1 MPVTVVTTQTFES
14 FVLGSPVPVIIDFW
28 APWCGP
34 CRSIAPAME
43 EVAARRGDAVRFC
56 KVNVDEEPALAS
68 AFQVQSIPLVVG
80 MKGGTVVT
88 GDVGWKGLAALEA
101 LVDRAL
107 AAEPAPPP
115 KEVDVAGLKAAL
127 AAGGSV
133 LDVRNPDE
141 TAAGRVPGALLI
153 PLNDLQSRLG
163 ELDRFKG
170 RDLYVICKSGGRS
183 AKAAQFLATEGHQP
197 INVAGGTMDWIAQ
210 GNDVVRGVPGA

>member
-1 MPVTVVTTQTFES
+1 MSVTVVTTATFES

-28 APWCGP
+28 AEWCGP

-43 EVAARRGDAVRFC
+43 QVAARRGDAVRFC

-88 GDVGWKGLAALEA
+88 GDVGWKGIAALEA
-101 LVDRAL
+101 LVDRTL
-107 AAEPAPPP
+107 AALPVPPP

-141 TAAGRVPGALLI
+141 TAAARVPGAVLI
-153 PLNDLQSRLG
+153 PLDDLQARLG
-163 ELDRFKG
+163 ELERFRG

-183 AKAAQFLATEGHQP
+183 AKAAQFLASEGHQP
-197 INVAGGTMDWIAQ
+197 VNVAGGTLGWIAA
-210 GNDVVRGVPGA
+210 GNDVLRG

>member
-1 MPVTVVTTQTFES
+1 MSVTAVTSATFES

-28 APWCGP
+28 AEWCGP

-43 EVAARRGDAVRFC
+43 QVAARRGDSVRFC
-56 KVNVDEEPALAS
+56 KVNVDEEPARAS

-80 MKGGTVVT
+80 MKGSTVVT

-101 LVDRAL
+101 LVDRTI
-107 AAEPAPPP
+107 AAVPAAPP

-141 TAAGRVPGALLI
+141 TAGGRVPGALLI
-153 PLNDLQSRLG
+153 PLDDLQARLG

-183 AKAAQFLATEGHQP
+183 AKAAQFLASQGHQP

-210 GNDVVRGVPGA
+210 GNDVQRG